1 MKDKSDEIQNTKEIS
16 PVKQKK
22 QKKQKKVKLVKA
34 KKIPKLFKKKYSPKK
49 LEKLLKKIYIP
60 SDKELIEKIFLPDE
74 KKPELLSVDKSGTIE
89 KKQLIRLKK
98 IARDIK
104 KRRAGFKLVPFAA
117 VVGFIAAVV
126 LAVITF
132 KDILVK
138 KAVVS
143 AMQGIFN
150 AKTDIDYLH
159 LEILNTHLK
168 IKNLQQANPD
178 EEMKNIFQVEE
189 INVDFNLTEL
199 LKGKV
204 DIEDVTIA
212 EVLINTDRTKS
223 GKLIKKEKSE
233 KEKKEKQT
241 NPKIQNAKN
250 DLIAKTQNTLD
261 GMFADYNPQKI
272 IENMQ
277 TNLKSPAVAQKAQT
291 ITEEMIEKWKNEPE
305 KFAEDVKSVQKLYDE
320 ITTFDYQRLDDP
332 VKIKEL
338 ITLVTT
344 GINTGNSIVE
354 KTKSE
359 VAEVQSDAIM
369 VKAFTKEILDAVES
383 DKKLVDTEI
392 AKFTTLKDKG
402 LKNVFN
408 DLITAFVYGFAEQYS
423 PYASVA
429 LDKVQELRANSGNSE
444 KKKKTS
450 RTKEIK
456 ANKKKRIAQRAA
468 GRYVY
473 YRNDNVP
480 KFLLEN
486 AYGSGA
492 NWMISAKEFSS
503 DADKRNKQ
511 SLLSAGL
518 DIFGTE
524 NKLDAVIDARTNTP
538 SAFVDAKYN
547 GANIPMN
554 IVFDSYGM
562 ESVSEIL
569 CSFDI
574 DRNINV
580 NGSGVLNLSSVQILT
595 PSFEPKIIYDI
606 YKESID
612 SIKNI
617 KIDLG
622 YNYNQDD
629 GLSLTLN
636 TNAAE
641 NFQAMFTS
649 AFNKAI
655 STIADEARSRVTKL
669 LAEKTNIATDKIE
682 QFMDIEGLIT
692 DTDATLKK
700 MQSEFEK
707 IQKELTEKLKQQ
719 AEAELKKQAEEQ
731 LKNIPIDIPTT
742 NPLETI
748 KGDSENTNSN
758 KAADDIV
765 NGMKGLFGR

>member
-74 KKPELLSVDKSGTIE
+74 KKPELLSVNKSGTIE

-150 AKTDIDYLH
+150 AKTDVDYLH

-178 EEMKNIFQVEE
+178 EEMKNIFQVGE

-261 GMFADYNPQKI
+261 EMFADYNPQKI

-277 TNLKSPAVAQKAQT
+277 TNLKSPEVAQKAQT

-444 KKKKTS
+444 KEKKTS

-511 SLLSAGL
+511 SLLSARL

-524 NKLDAVIDARTNTP
+524 NKLDAVIDARTNTQ

-622 YNYNQDD
+622 YNYSQDD
-629 GLSLTLN
+629 GLSLTMN

-748 KGDSENTNSN
+748 KGDSENTNSS
-758 KAADDIV
+758 KTADDIV